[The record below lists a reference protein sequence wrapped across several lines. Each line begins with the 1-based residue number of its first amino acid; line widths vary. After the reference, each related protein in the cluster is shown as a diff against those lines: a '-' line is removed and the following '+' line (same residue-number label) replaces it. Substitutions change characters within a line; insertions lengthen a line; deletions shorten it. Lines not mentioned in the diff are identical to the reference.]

1 MISLWTIWTVA
12 RYETKVLLRS
22 WAFRIFLILSLFVL
36 VIMNIAFASPV
47 ANTPYF
53 LSAVSGFLPLMN
65 TKLLNLFQAV
75 IIAFLA
81 CDFLKRDR
89 RHDSTEVVYTRS
101 MTNADYI
108 IGKVVGILGLFFIL
122 DLIVLVIGLLFHLLL
137 STRPFALEPYILY
150 PLLVSL
156 PTLIFMIG
164 AALIL
169 MNIVR
174 VQAIVFVLLI
184 AFSFLSMTYL
194 GRHFFN
200 LADMFAYY
208 QPLVYSDFIGLGN
221 AHELLLLRGA
231 YLLFGIALICAAVL
245 LMKRLNQSRVTNI
258 VVAIVG
264 VVSLALSVSFAVA
277 HVDDGYTARD
287 YRESLRGLS
296 KQVVNVPTAGV
307 TNCDLRI
314 NGYDGALDAEA
325 DLIVRNNTPEPLDSL
340 LFSLNPGLGIIS
352 VQGDGVSSFRR
363 DEHLLWLRLDSQL
376 LPDSTRAIKIA
387 YKGDIDQRYCY
398 LDLPDSR
405 LEGEFRIWMYAIPKT
420 YAVVSKDYL
429 LLTPECGFYPIA
441 GLSNACAFPAPGSN
455 DFVNFKLSIDI
466 PPGEIA
472 ISQGSRSVEEKS
484 GAKSYSFQSDVP
496 LPQISVIVGPYT
508 EHSVNVDS
516 VDYALYNLPSHD
528 YYMPFFDQV
537 GDTLPSLIREI
548 KTKYEMGLGLSYQYR
563 KLELVEVPIQFYSYK
578 REWTLAQEVVQ
589 PQDVLL
595 QEMGAICAAT
605 DFARLSRMSTRRQER
620 ANQADAPEVTQA
632 NHFTAFIRSDILG
645 TSPIRVNPGD
655 LDNLDPVF
663 HITPN
668 YSNYMLHLNSKRWP
682 ILEYALESY
691 IANRVAST
699 DEGFGV
705 RFGGLTTGERAN
717 LAAGK
722 LSLAQLLAGDRY
734 PDLRYSILESK
745 GSQLL
750 LSWAAAI
757 GVQRFEQRLLSF
769 FRDNRYK
776 NISADDLFAA
786 LAPDSGL
793 NLAQWIDTWYNETRV
808 PGYLMKDIKGYN
820 VLSGNRVRTQI
831 KFTLANPEPV
841 AGVVRAAF
849 RGRRQ
854 RERFQPRWMR
864 ASDEE
869 EETRTF
875 YVPPESEMQIA
886 LLLDDAP
893 AMMVFDTYVSQNIP
907 SVMNERFMELELD
920 RDKTPSDTDVVLPYN
935 EENFRKEGEYIVDNE
950 DPGFEVASGTEQN
963 LLRRFLTGLSESDQ
977 EDDVPYIGLYFWS
990 PPGSW
995 KPTIDGN
1002 FYGKYIHS
1010 GYYKKTGDGT
1020 QRVAWNV
1027 NLPESDDYDI
1037 YYYVEQM
1044 NMPVFVR
1051 GRRGGPGAAGRADR
1065 GEKHFWVHHEDGEDE
1080 VVLDLNLTEP
1090 GWNLLGT
1097 FRLRAGQNRVELT
1110 DQGTTSFVTADAV
1123 KWVRH

>member
-22 WAFRIFLILSLFVL
+22 WAFRIFLILSLFFL
-36 VIMNIAFASPV
+36 IIMNIAFASPV

-53 LSAVSGFLPLMN
+53 LSTVSGFLPLMN
-65 TKLLNLFQAV
+65 TKFLNLFQAV

-108 IGKVVGILGLFFIL
+108 IGKVLGILGLFFIL

-156 PTLIFMIG
+156 PTLVFMIG

-169 MNIVR
+169 MNLVR
-174 VQAIVFVLLI
+174 VQAIVFVILI
-184 AFSFLSMTYL
+184 GFSFLSMTYL

-200 LADMFAYY
+200 VADMFAFY
-208 QPLVYSDFIGLGN
+208 QPLVYSDFIGFGN
-221 AHELLLLRGA
+221 MHELLLLRGA
-231 YLLFGIALICAAVL
+231 YFLAGVALICAAVL
-245 LMKRLNQSRVTNI
+245 LMRRLNQSKAANI

-264 VVSLALSVSFAVA
+264 VVALSLSILFAVA
-277 HVDDGYTARD
+277 HLNDGYAARN
-287 YRESLRGLS
+287 YRQSLRELNR
-296 KQVVNVPTAGV
+296 QVVETPTASV
-307 TNCDLRI
+307 TDCDLRI
-314 NGYDGALDAEA
+314 NSYHGALDAEA
-325 DLIVRNNTPEPLDSL
+325 NLTVRNKTSGPLDSL
-340 LFSLNPGLGIIS
+340 LLSLNPGLEILS
-352 VQGDGVSSFRR
+352 VQGDGVASFHR
-363 DEHLLWLRLDSQL
+363 DEHLLWVKLNSQL
-376 LPDSTRAIKIA
+376 LSDSSLAVKIT
-387 YKGDIDQRYCY
+387 YRGQIDQRYCY

-405 LEGEFRIWMYAIPKT
+405 LESEYRIWIYAIPKT

-441 GLSNACAFPAPGSN
+441 GLSNSCAFPAPGKN
-455 DFVNFKLSIDI
+455 DFVNFKLNVDVA
-466 PPGEIA
+466 PGQVA
-472 ISQGSRSVEEKS
+472 ISQGMRSVDEKP
-484 GAKSYSFQSDVP
+484 GVKSYSFKSDVP
-496 LPQISVIVGPYT
+496 LPQMSLIVGPYV
-508 EHSVNVDS
+508 ERSVDVDS
-516 VDYALYNLPSHD
+516 VSYALYNLPNHD

-537 GDTLPSLIREI
+537 SDTLPYLIRDI
-548 KTKYEMGLGLSYQYR
+548 KTKYEMELGLSYQYR

-605 DFARLSRMSTRRQER
+605 DFSRLSRMATRRQER

-632 NHFTAFIRSDILG
+632 TNFTAFIRSDILG
-645 TSPIRVNPGD
+645 TSPLRVNGGD
-655 LDNLDPVF
+655 LEDLDPVF

-668 YSNYMLHLNSKRWP
+668 YSNFMLRLNSKRWP

-691 IANRVAST
+691 LANRVAST
-699 DEGFGV
+699 DEDFGM

-717 LAAGK
+717 LAAGR

-734 PDLRYSILESK
+734 PDLRYAILESK

-757 GVQRFEQRLLSF
+757 GVQPFEQRLLSF
-769 FRDNRYK
+769 FKDNRCSSV
-776 NISADDLFAA
+776 SADDLFAA
-786 LAPDSGL
+786 LAPDSSL
-793 NLAQWIDTWYNETRV
+793 DLPDWIDTWYNETRE
-808 PGYLMKDIKGYN
+808 PGYMIKDIQSYN
-820 VLSGNRVRTQI
+820 VLDGNRVRTQI

-864 ASDEE
+864 ASGEE
-869 EETRTF
+869 EETRTL
-875 YVPPESEMQIA
+875 YVPPQSEIQVS
-886 LLLDDAP
+886 LLLDDPP
-893 AMMVFDTYVSQNIP
+893 AQMVLDTYVSQNIP
-907 SVMNERFMELELD
+907 SVLNERFMELELD
-920 RDKTPSDTDVVLPYN
+920 RSKLPSDTDVVLPFS
-935 EENFRKEGEYIVDNE
+935 EEDFRKEGEYIVDNE
-950 DPGFEVASGTEQN
+950 DAGFEVASETEQN

-977 EDDVPYIGLYFWS
+977 EDDVPYIGLYFWN

-1002 FYGKYIHS
+1002 FYGKYVHS
-1010 GYYKKTGDGT
+1010 GYYKKSGDGA

-1027 NLPESDDYDI
+1027 SLPESDDYDI

-1044 NMPVFVR
+1044 NMPTFM
-1051 GRRGGPGAAGRADR
+1051 RGGRGNRGPGTRPDR

-1080 VVLDLNLTEP
+1080 VVLDLNLAEP

-1097 FRLRAGQNRVELT
+1097 FRLSAGQNRVELT
-1110 DQGTTSFVTADAV
+1110 DQGTTAFVTADAV
-1123 KWVRH
+1123 RWVRH